1 MSPSSGE
8 ESKQRLCTRSS
19 FQIPNVFKVPIY
31 SADRPF
37 IFSEHVLST
46 RAWAGRKRE
55 GREGGEGMG
64 QVVQRAR
71 GGEDL
76 GGYPRQGRALEG
88 CGQREERPE
97 SGFPLAAAGEYL
109 SSPSLALAA

>member
-1 MSPSSGE
+1 
-8 ESKQRLCTRSS
+8 
-19 FQIPNVFKVPIY
+19 
-31 SADRPF
+31 
-37 IFSEHVLST
+37 
-46 RAWAGRKRE
+46 
-55 GREGGEGMG
+55 MG

-97 SGFPLAAAGEYL
+97 SGLPLAAAGEYL